1 MGRLF
6 FFSAQRVDYAVL
18 MGIVMINAALIIL
31 FNLVADLVY
40 AFLDPRIRYD

>member
-6 FFSAQRVDYAVL
+6 FNSAERGDYTVL
-18 MGIVMINAALIIL
+18 MGILMISATLIIL
-31 FNLVADLVY
+31 FNLIADVAY